1 MHGLYP
7 VSKAL
12 HVNSGWLCADYGCWW
27 WIACR
32 HEHSAQRHR
41 TRRWRSWR
49 GYDGTR
55 RESGWRWRCRQ
66 RRWTLPSLFD
76 EKSMLVC
83 YSFIITAF
91 WLDAAQ
97 DYQHFWLQGLG
108 KRVPVSLFRVKKNR
122 RGKGLT
128 AIRLSA
134 GDALAAADVVGAARD
149 GKDCTQEDALIST
162 VNGML
167 LRVPISQ
174 VAKTSRYAKGHR
186 VVKVKEGDE
195 VSAVTAIQHQ

>member
-1 MHGLYP
+1 VLQ
-7 VSKAL
+7 L
-12 HVNSGWLCADYGCWW
+12 HNYCILIGCST
-27 WIACR
+27 R
-32 HEHSAQRHR
+32 LSAFL
-41 TRRWRSWR
+41 TAGSW
-49 GYDGTR
+49 
-55 RESGWRWRCRQ
+55 
-66 RRWTLPSLFD
+66 
-76 EKSMLVC
+76 EKS
-83 YSFIITAF
+83 SRIFIPRQEEPP
-91 WLDAAQ
+91 WE
-97 DYQHFWLQGLG
+97 
-108 KRVPVSLFRVKKNR
+108 
-122 RGKGLT
+122 GLT